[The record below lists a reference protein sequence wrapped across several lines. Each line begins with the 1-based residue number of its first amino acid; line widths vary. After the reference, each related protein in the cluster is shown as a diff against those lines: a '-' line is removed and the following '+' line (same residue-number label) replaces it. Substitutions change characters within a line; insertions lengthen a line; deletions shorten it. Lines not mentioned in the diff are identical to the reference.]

1 MRLPL
6 SWWQAIFLWPGM
18 SFMDWLARNYP
29 TVVIRH
35 GFGFTV
41 ESYVFWSALISA
53 AFWSMVLALVLVAWG
68 RLRRRFPRRVS

>member
-18 SFMDWLARNYP
+18 SFMDWLARNHP
-29 TVVIRH
+29 AVVIRH

-41 ESYVFWSALISA
+41 ESYLFWSAVISA
-53 AFWSMVLALVLVAWG
+53 LFWTVILVLMVGAWR
-68 RLRRRFPRRVS
+68 RLKLLKR